1 MTPGIPIRRLR
12 RLRQSSA
19 WRAMVRETSLSASDF
34 VYPLFVVPGR
44 GMREPVASMPGVHR
58 HSVDRVVEEAAAA
71 HEAGVPAVILF
82 GVPETKDA
90 TGAGAGDEAGVVP
103 EAVQAIKAA
112 VPELLV
118 WTDVCLCSY
127 TEHGHCGIADETGQ
141 ILNDESLP
149 QLAAAA
155 LAHAGAGAD
164 AVAPSDMMDGR
175 VDSLRRALDEA
186 GHTNTPIVSYAAKFA
201 SAYYGPFR
209 DAADSTPAFGDRR
222 TYQMDPANG
231 REALAE
237 MVQDVAEGADII
249 MVKPAMAYL
258 DILASAR
265 ESLDVPLAA
274 YHVSGEYSMIKAAAE
289 RGWIDEQAVVL
300 ESLTAI
306 RRAGADMILT
316 YYAKEA
322 ARWLQR

>member
-1 MTPGIPIRRLR
+1 MTPGFPIRRLR

-103 EAVQAIKAA
+103 EAVQAIKTA

-258 DILASAR
+258 DILRSAR